1 MGANAP
7 HKERTM
13 SKKTISPANAATAAF
28 VRRVL
33 QHDSTKKGL
42 AAAFVGVLL
51 AAVAE
56 ALRPS

>member
-1 MGANAP
+1 MP
-7 HKERTM
+7 LSKERTM
-13 SKKTISPANAATAAF
+13 SKKITVPTNAASADF

-51 AAVAE
+51 AAVSE

>member
-1 MGANAP
+1 
-7 HKERTM
+7 M
-13 SKKTISPANAATAAF
+13 SKKIPASTNAATAAF

-51 AAVAE
+51 AAVSE

>member
-1 MGANAP
+1 MP
-7 HKERTM
+7 LSKERTM
-13 SKKTISPANAATAAF
+13 SKKIPTSTNAATAAF

-51 AAVAE
+51 AAVSE